1 MAQLKTVAALKALFE
16 TGDIPS
22 QLDFADLIEKAS
34 TFGGD
39 AIFTTKG
46 RYFDLTGLNEEGK
59 GSQLLAAVDG
69 VTVDEWIFLP
79 PGEYH
84 LLSPIHWKQ
93 RDAGIIGMGGSS
105 KACWIRAQ
113 YSHAFILDCSY
124 TLYNSVHK
132 NFAVETFS
140 IGQPYDAIH
149 IAGID
154 GPGISTSNI
163 EMDVHIS
170 DSDRYGL
177 YMDAPVNSGRFILK
191 TTGQGVSTSVDEYM
205 LYVVN
210 GRGVNY
216 VIDNNQKSKF
226 YFGPGT
232 SENAVLLRTTIGGPN
247 GDNATW
253 ENEGAASNTF
263 FCPSDVDAFIRQS
276 VLPGA
281 RIVSPTLN
289 VPKSKIACF
298 YSFDQLA
305 GGKFLDHSEHQADAS
320 AVGGVTITDSVF
332 GRGATFN
339 GTDGYAVLPDNG
351 NRTSITQK
359 VAMGILFSINEMI
372 QSRILYGTNV
382 ELEYEQS
389 TNRFKF
395 GLTLNG
401 VHYSQ
406 SFNNVVQ
413 DQLYLLTYYY
423 DGSNY
428 HTRRNGIAN
437 GSSTDLIGATVNV
450 AGNIDVARI
459 STNYLGCSV
468 YSFMMLNDGSI
479 ELVKAM
485 ENAMMKNINALGV
498 LSNRGNDT
506 KRYGDISFEDDAKG
520 VVLTDRTTSTQYRLF
535 MNNGTLSTEAI

>member
-16 TGDIPS
+16 TGDIPT
-22 QLDFADLIEKAS
+22 QVNFADLIEKAA

-39 AIFTTKG
+39 AIFTTRG
-46 RYFDLTGLNEEGK
+46 RYFDLVGLNEEAK
-59 GSQLLAAVDG
+59 GAQLLAAVDG

-84 LLSPIHWKQ
+84 LTRPIHWKQ

-140 IGQPYDAIH
+140 VGQPYDAIH

-205 LYVVN
+205 IYVVN

-216 VIDNNQKSKF
+216 VVDNNQKSKF
-226 YFGPGT
+226 YFGAGT

-247 GDNATW
+247 GDHATW
-253 ENEGAASNTF
+253 ENYGAASNTF
-263 FCPSDVDAFIRQS
+263 FCPSDVDAFIRQGE
-276 VLPGA
+276 LPGM
-281 RIVSPTLN
+281 RIVSPVLN
-289 VPKSKIACF
+289 IPKSKIACY
-298 YSFDQLA
+298 YSFDA
-305 GGKFLDHSEHQADAS
+305 IRNGRFLDNSPHQADA
-320 AVGGVTITDSVF
+320 AVSGGVSISDSPFGSRAVF
-332 GRGATFN
+332 
-339 GTDGYAVLPDNG
+339 DGVDGIAVLPDNG
-351 NRTSITQK
+351 NRSAITQK
-359 VAMGILFSINEMI
+359 FAMSILFSINEMV
-372 QSRILYGTNV
+372 QSRVLYGTNV
-382 ELEYEQS
+382 ELEYEQA

-395 GLTLNG
+395 GATLNG

-413 DQLYLLTYYY
+413 DQLYLLTYWY

-428 HTRRNGIAN
+428 HTRRNGIIN
-437 GSSTDLIGATVNV
+437 GSSADLIGATVNV
-450 AGNIDVARI
+450 AGSINVANI

-468 YSFMMLNDGSI
+468 YGFIMLNDANTQ
-479 ELVKAM
+479 LVNSM
-485 ENAMMKNINALGV
+485 EALLASNANSLGNV
-498 LSNRGNDT
+498 SNRGGSN
-506 KRYGDISFEDDAKG
+506 KHYGDATFVDGTKG
-520 VVLTDRTTSTQYRLF
+520 VVLTDRTTATQYRLF
-535 MNNGTLSTEAI
+535 VNGGTLNIEAV